1 MTNKDNRYK
10 QLISIFAAS
19 ALVGVSQPAWSSAF
33 QLQEQSASWLG
44 TSFAGAASAA
54 EDAST
59 GYYNPAGLTRLGQEQ
74 IAISGVFV
82 NADTK
87 LDVTRAVA
95 SPQGNLA
102 ATSVGTGSVKSESM
116 AILPGLHYARRLS
129 DNLVFGFNV
138 ASPFGLK
145 THYKSDSIARYQS
158 TRSSIKT
165 ADISPSL
172 AYRFDNGLSLGAGV
186 DALYAIAKLDS
197 RVRTLFPANDFYTDN
212 TAKNWGTGYHVGA
225 LIEFSEASRIGVNYR
240 SKVKVNL
247 KGNSLSGLDTVPNAG
262 PAIQGVKSSFIF
274 PETVTVSGYQDLN
287 EQWALMSDVQWTR
300 WDRYQ
305 QLSLRFNDGS
315 QVVYPQYYKNTIR
328 VAVGATYQYDDCW
341 KFKVGTAFD
350 KTPSRDALRRISVPD
365 QNRTW
370 GSVGAQYRFTK
381 NFALDVGY
389 AHLFFKKAII
399 NDTPP
404 GLIGPGGLN
413 LAPASQSLQGTSRT
427 RVDLVGIQL
436 TWDLV

>member
-1 MTNKDNRYK
+1 M
-10 QLISIFAAS
+10 
-19 ALVGVSQPAWSSAF
+19 
-33 QLQEQSASWLG
+33 
-44 TSFAGAASAA
+44 
-54 EDAST
+54 
-59 GYYNPAGLTRLGQEQ
+59 
-74 IAISGVFV
+74 
-82 NADTK
+82 
-87 LDVTRAVA
+87 
-95 SPQGNLA
+95 
-102 ATSVGTGSVKSESM
+102 
-116 AILPGLHYARRLS
+116 
-129 DNLVFGFNV
+129 
-138 ASPFGLK
+138 
-145 THYKSDSIARYQS
+145 
-158 TRSSIKT
+158 
-165 ADISPSL
+165 
-172 AYRFDNGLSLGAGV
+172 

-350 KTPSRDALRRISVPD
+350 KTPSSDALRRISVPD

-389 AHLFFKKAII
+389 AHLFFKKAVI

-404 GLIGPGGLN
+404 GAALGPGGVY
-413 LAPASQSLQGTSRT
+413 LAQPTQSLQGTSRT